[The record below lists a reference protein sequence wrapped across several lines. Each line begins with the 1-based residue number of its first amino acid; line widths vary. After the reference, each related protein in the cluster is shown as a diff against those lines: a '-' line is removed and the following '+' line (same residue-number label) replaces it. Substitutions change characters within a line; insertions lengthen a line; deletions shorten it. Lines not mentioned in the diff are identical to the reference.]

1 MKRTFFFLFAVLLFP
16 LLVCAQGIEQV
27 AVDEKPKYA
36 NTKNDNT
43 YDLNEYVTKH
53 FVYPVDQMMKEFRK
67 IIDCDA
73 LIASDGRIKAI
84 KYSDKDE
91 VHLLDSFKQELFRVL
106 SNTIWTPAMLNGKYI
121 SYWQHLGIMISTYDT
136 NNMPS
141 HIASPFKKVK
151 DHIIRDKV
159 YPLGM
164 KAEEYKRTV
173 DNFTK
178 LYSVYPV
185 NCEINIPYARLLNVD
200 KRYEEAHEALRLG
213 TRDTTVAYKLFVF
226 GNAKANV
233 AVLLQTA
240 MLYDK
245 EGDKTTAKEKYQV
258 AESYLTKLFPID
270 NLGSSIIQEDEA
282 YKDRHYRRNAMDMDV
297 ALYRNTT
304 DWYYKDQMSTE
315 WSRSRVYELSSEMRQ
330 RGLVSKGEINVT
342 RSPINI
348 YFPKSLTKK
357 DYVLLAVQSFIIRLS
372 EGEDAEKA
380 QLISMIMDEKVS
392 DKVRKQLQGLYDQV
406 EALRLSHDEIVNNVI
421 MYAPGQ
427 EPAKTKEENKAAATE
442 FYRIRD
448 AINNVYHLDWLEKK

>member
-1 MKRTFFFLFAVLLFP
+1 M
-16 LLVCAQGIEQV
+16 
-27 AVDEKPKYA
+27 
-36 NTKNDNT
+36 
-43 YDLNEYVTKH
+43 
-53 FVYPVDQMMKEFRK
+53 
-67 IIDCDA
+67 
-73 LIASDGRIKAI
+73 
-84 KYSDKDE
+84 
-91 VHLLDSFKQELFRVL
+91 
-106 SNTIWTPAMLNGKYI
+106 
-121 SYWQHLGIMISTYDT
+121 
-136 NNMPS
+136 
-141 HIASPFKKVK
+141 
-151 DHIIRDKV
+151 
-159 YPLGM
+159 
-164 KAEEYKRTV
+164 
-173 DNFTK
+173 
-178 LYSVYPV
+178 
-185 NCEINIPYARLLNVD
+185 
-200 KRYEEAHEALRLG
+200 
-213 TRDTTVAYKLFVF
+213 AYKLFVF

-392 DKVRKQLQGLYDQV
+392 DKVRKQLVHILFLEFRCDSWHDSKGGL
-406 EALRLSHDEIVNNVI
+406 ES
-421 MYAPGQ
+421 G
-427 EPAKTKEENKAAATE
+427 
-442 FYRIRD
+442 
-448 AINNVYHLDWLEKK
+448 